1 MIRSGFQCR
10 KSADIWR
17 CAPPRHWERLVPFAE
32 IPPERVHRD
41 RKLGPDLIPG
51 VVGSTQKLLK
61 LFHVANLTP
70 FRKRSDLSWVGTS
83 PAASND
89 FAQRLDLR
97 LYKRQLV
104 YPQAKSHA
112 NAEVE
117 QFQPTLQ
124 CAPARKGAHR
134 DSDAPNPRG
143 ARCSRAR
150 WELHHSRSCSP
161 APHSQ
166 RGGERTPLCS
176 PAGCYPGTGP
186 TSSPFRCSTNAQ
198 STKLCAHTSA

>member
-97 LYKRQLV
+97 LYKHQLV

-117 QFQPTLQ
+117 QFNQLCNVLQHARARTGIATLQ
-124 CAPARKGAHR
+124 IRAERDVVGLAGNFIIQDRVHQLLILNEVVSELRCAVL
-134 DSDAPNPRG
+134 RG
-143 ARCSRAR
+143 ATPVQVH
-150 WELHHSRSCSP
+150 EL
-161 APHSQ
+161 A
-166 RGGERTPLCS
+166 L
-176 PAGCYPGTGP
+176 
-186 TSSPFRCSTNAQ
+186 
-198 STKLCAHTSA
+198 